1 MAHTT
6 FIKEDDV
13 ACLEL
18 VHWSAECS
26 VDVSLLDEQHHVLFG
41 LINELHEAMI
51 EKNGKLVVPSILKR
65 LLDYTRTHFSTEED
79 FMIRTKYPDFIEHK
93 VAHEKLVAELV
104 LMCREFEQ
112 GERHLSTKLLGFLR
126 NWLRLHILN
135 MDKQYAK
142 HMNAAGIK

>member
-1 MAHTT
+1 
-6 FIKEDDV
+6 
-13 ACLEL
+13 
-18 VHWSAECS
+18 
-26 VDVSLLDEQHHVLFG
+26 
-41 LINELHEAMI
+41 
-51 EKNGKLVVPSILKR
+51 
-65 LLDYTRTHFSTEED
+65 
-79 FMIRTKYPDFIEHK
+79 MIRTKYPDFIEHK